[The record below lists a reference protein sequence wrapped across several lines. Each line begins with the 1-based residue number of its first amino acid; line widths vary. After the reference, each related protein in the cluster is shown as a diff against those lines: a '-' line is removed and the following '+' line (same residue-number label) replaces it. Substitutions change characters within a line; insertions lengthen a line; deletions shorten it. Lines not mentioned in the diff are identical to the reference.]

1 MNEDEFR
8 EQTIKKLD
16 ELGKKIDALIQV
28 IVITSRKE
36 SMLKG
41 KSKADQIKLLSDL
54 DLHRTV
60 VAWIVGTTPESVS
73 ATMSQTRSK
82 AKKGKKKKTE
92 EVVGGKPTD

>member
-1 MNEDEFR
+1 MNEEEFR
-8 EQTIKKLD
+8 EQSIRKLD
-16 ELGKKIDALIQV
+16 ELGKKIDALTQV
-28 IVITSRKE
+28 VVITSRKE

-54 DLHRTV
+54 GLHRTV

-73 ATMSQTRSK
+73 VTLSQIRSK

-92 EVVGGKPTD
+92 EFVGEEAH